1 MARILVFGKE
11 HFQRYFQDQSM
22 VKWEHNRA
30 ALPSFEKES
39 YPRTLS
45 GSKVCQCTSCA
56 KPAFISEKVLL
67 VVLKMELKRCHIL
80 IKMVCDHETEQS
92 GVNAMVLCEK
102 KPHETKAN

>member
-39 YPRTLS
+39 LIRELYLDQKFAS
-45 GSKVCQCTSCA
+45 AQVVQN
-56 KPAFISEKVLL
+56 LL
-67 VVLKMELKRCHIL
+67 L
-80 IKMVCDHETEQS
+80 
-92 GVNAMVLCEK
+92 
-102 KPHETKAN
+102 